1 MKIVIVGGGAGGLEL
16 ATKLGKKMGLK
27 GCAEVLLLDR
37 DHVHLWKPLL
47 HEVASGSLDA
57 GIASVGY
64 RAHAHRNGF
73 TFKLGTLCGI
83 DRTRKMIRLEAL
95 IDDKGE
101 VVLPQREQNYDYL
114 VLAVGSVSNDFS
126 VPGVTEHCIFLD
138 SLPEAL
144 QFHKRLVNHFI
155 RLNRELSQGKHCLH
169 IAIVGGGAT
178 GVELSAE
185 LFKAREWFAAY
196 GLHHIQPEHL
206 RISLLE
212 AGPGLL
218 PALSEGISAATHKEL
233 EKIGVEVFPN
243 TLVTQVE
250 KNALICSDSERIE
263 ADLIVWAAGIKAPDF
278 LKEFGGLKTNQ
289 ANQLVVERTLQSKDD
304 SSIFV
309 LGDCAGL
316 QMKDPLEEERWVPP
330 RAQSAHQ
337 MAGLVAK
344 NLLNIRKGKSLEE
357 FVYRDYGSLVSLSH
371 YTTFG
376 KLMGGLTGGSLKVE
390 GRLARLAYLSLYRM
404 HQLAIHGWLRTLLIA
419 IVDKINHYIRPRLK
433 LH

>member
-27 GCAEVLLLDR
+27 GSAEVLLLDR
-37 DHVHLWKPLL
+37 NRVHLWKPLL

-64 RAHAHRNGF
+64 RAHAHQNGF
-73 TFKLGTLCGI
+73 TFKLGALCGI

-178 GVELSAE
+178 TAGDRRLGTD
-185 LFKAREWFAAY
+185 FKSV
-196 GLHHIQPEHL
+196 P
-206 RISLLE
+206 
-212 AGPGLL
+212 
-218 PALSEGISAATHKEL
+218 
-233 EKIGVEVFPN
+233 
-243 TLVTQVE
+243 
-250 KNALICSDSERIE
+250 CSYS
-263 ADLIVWAAGIKAPDF
+263 IVI
-278 LKEFGGLKTNQ
+278 
-289 ANQLVVERTLQSKDD
+289 
-304 SSIFV
+304 
-309 LGDCAGL
+309 
-316 QMKDPLEEERWVPP
+316 
-330 RAQSAHQ
+330 
-337 MAGLVAK
+337 
-344 NLLNIRKGKSLEE
+344 
-357 FVYRDYGSLVSLSH
+357 
-371 YTTFG
+371 
-376 KLMGGLTGGSLKVE
+376 
-390 GRLARLAYLSLYRM
+390 
-404 HQLAIHGWLRTLLIA
+404 
-419 IVDKINHYIRPRLK
+419 
-433 LH
+433 